1 MTTQI
6 QDRSIGEFARWGFT
20 LGHPDDHV
28 VELYHEG
35 ELIARFSQTGATQT
49 SLKEECEKNMDE
61 NHPLNSLK
69 GSVSHAG

>member
-35 ELIARFSQTGATQT
+35 ELMARFSQTGATPESLQT
-49 SLKEECEKNMDE
+49 ECSRHLEE
-61 NHPLNSLK
+61 NHGNDNLYSE
-69 GSVSHAG
+69 